1 MSDMAS
7 DHGPV
12 VQSAVLR
19 DELVRLRKDRGLT
32 QDQVA
37 TNLEWAVSALIR
49 AEGGRTSIADA
60 DLESLLQQYGVD
72 AVRRERLHRLN
83 RGSRAEAWWDDYRND
98 VSAVYL
104 DYVGYETGA
113 AAIRQFPGTVVPG
126 LLQTRGYAEALT
138 AMSVESARVVP
149 VVELRLRRQSELAQR
164 ETPPRQYYILDE
176 ALIRRR
182 IGIRTNRAIM
192 PEQLMRIVRAVQDSD
207 RITVQ
212 VIPFEVGEHA
222 GLSGPF
228 TVLEFA
234 AGLPDLLYLDD
245 GRGFIELTNRDNRV
259 AEYADHCERLREAA
273 LPAAESLALIRTVA
287 EEIS

>member
-1 MSDMAS
+1 MAS

-19 DELVRLRKDRGLT
+19 DELVRLRKVRGLT

-37 TNLEWAVSALIR
+37 TDLEWAVSALIR
-49 AEGGRTSIADA
+49 VEGGRTSIADP
-60 DLESLLQQYGVD
+60 DLESLLQHYGVD
-72 AVRRERLHRLN
+72 TTRRERLHRLN
-83 RGSRAEAWWDDYRND
+83 RGSRAETWWDGYRND
-98 VSAVYL
+98 VPAVYL
-104 DYVGYETGA
+104 DYVGFETGA
-113 AAIRQFPGTVVPG
+113 AAIRQCPGSVVPG

-138 AMSVESARVVP
+138 AVSVEPATVARVVD
-149 VVELRLRRQSELAQR
+149 LRLRRQSELAQR

-176 ALIRRR
+176 AVIRRR
-182 IGIRTNRAIM
+182 TGIRTSPAIM
-192 PEQLMRIVRAVQDSD
+192 PEQLMHIVRAVQDSD

-234 AGLPDLLYLDD
+234 VGLPDFLYLDD
-245 GRGFIELTNRDNRV
+245 GRGCIELTSRDNRV
-259 AEYADHCERLREAA
+259 AEYADHFERLRETA
-273 LPAAESLALIRTVA
+273 LPAAESLALIRAVA
-287 EEIS
+287 GEIS

>member
-1 MSDMAS
+1 MAS

-19 DELVRLRKDRGLT
+19 DELVRLRKDRGFT

-37 TNLEWAVSALIR
+37 TSLEWAVPALIR
-49 AEGGRTSIADA
+49 AEGGRASIADA
-60 DLESLLQQYGVD
+60 DLESLLQHYGVD
-72 AVRRERLHRLN
+72 AGRRERLHRLN
-83 RGSRAEAWWDDYRND
+83 RGSRAGAWWDGYRND
-98 VSAVYL
+98 VPAVYL

-126 LLQTRGYAEALT
+126 LLQTRGYAEAVT
-138 AMSVESARVVP
+138 ALSVEPATVAP

-164 ETPPRQYYILDE
+164 ETPPRQHYILDE
-176 ALIRRR
+176 AVIRRR
-182 IGIRTNRAIM
+182 TGIRTNQAIM
-192 PEQLMRIVRAVQDSD
+192 PEQLMRIVHAVQDSD

-212 VIPFEVGEHA
+212 VIPFEAGEHT

-234 AGLPDLLYLDD
+234 AGLPDFLYLDD
-245 GRGFIELTNRDNRV
+245 GRGFIELTTRDNRV
-259 AEYADHCERLREAA
+259 AEYADHFEQLREAA

-287 EEIS
+287 EEVS